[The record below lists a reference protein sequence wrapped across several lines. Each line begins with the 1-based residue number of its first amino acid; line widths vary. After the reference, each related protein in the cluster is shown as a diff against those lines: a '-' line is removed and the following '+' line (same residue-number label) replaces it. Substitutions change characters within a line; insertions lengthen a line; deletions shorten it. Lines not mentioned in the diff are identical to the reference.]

1 MINLDMKHKW
11 VNLRDNQSQQKNL
24 NMSDQEATNLDR
36 KLKWVNSRG
45 EQIQHEF

>member
-1 MINLDMKHKW
+1 
-11 VNLRDNQSQQKNL
+11 
-24 NMSDQEATNLDR
+24 MSDREATNLDR